1 MGSKKKRKEST
12 GEEDATYDRPSKIT
26 TKTPKS
32 SKKKR
37 NESTVKEDD
46 VTHNRPAKTTNMI
59 PKSSKKKRKESTEEE
74 DATHDRP
81 ANTPKSSNKECKEI
95 TSNADASF
103 IASKTFD
110 GVKSGYV
117 FKTSNR
123 GTGYYK
129 DELPVLDKAW
139 LASLKSGHGG

>member
-12 GEEDATYDRPSKIT
+12 GEEEA
-26 TKTPKS
+26 
-32 SKKKR
+32 
-37 NESTVKEDD
+37 
-46 VTHNRPAKTTNMI
+46 THNRPAKTANKI
-59 PKSSKKKRKESTEEE
+59 PKSSKKKQKESTEEE

-81 ANTPKSSNKECKEI
+81 ANTPKSSKKECKEI

-139 LASLKSGHGG
+139 LASLKSGHGGGSRKSMVTKSKRKKGGRS